1 MRCRINSGVVFLFLL
16 LPRINF
22 ASVRNVTVA
31 AAAAIPLVA
40 LEYLSIEGFVVLLA

>member
-31 AAAAIPLVA
+31 AAAIPLVA